1 MTENHKITIQKFPF
15 SESQFLQRVKNDSK
29 FTYTPEEELAMCKT
43 ILGSIDLTTL
53 EGTDNTEKVTKLCET
68 AVSFRDEAKG
78 IPSTASVCVYPR
90 FVGLAKEKLQGTGV
104 NVASV
109 AGAFPAGQLPIELK
123 VAEVEYAVA
132 QGADEIDMVISR
144 GAFLEGR
151 FQEVYDEICA
161 IRKACEGKTLKVI
174 LETGELQTPS
184 NIFRASQLAI
194 HAGADFLKTSTGKI
208 AVNAT
213 PEAFWVMMFAVR
225 QHFQSTGQKV
235 GIKVA
240 GGVSTPEQAYTYLHI
255 WRQNMGKEWVTPQLF
270 RVGTSRLAVKVFE
283 KIQDF
288 FV

>member
-1 MTENHKITIQKFPF
+1 M
-15 SESQFLQRVKNDSK
+15 QRVKNDTT
-29 FTYTPEEELAMCKT
+29 FTYTPEEELAMCRT
-43 ILGSIDLTTL
+43 ILSSIDLTTL

-68 AVSFRDEAKG
+68 AVSFRNEERQ

-90 FVGLAKEKLQGTGV
+90 FVALAKAKLQGTGV
-104 NVASV
+104 KVASV

-144 GAFLEGR
+144 GSFLEGNY
-151 FQEVYDEICA
+151 QEVFNEICA
-161 IRKACEGKTLKVI
+161 IRKACAGKTLKVI
-174 LETGELQTPS
+174 LETGELQSPQ

-213 PEAFWVMMFAVR
+213 PEAFWVMMFAIR
-225 QHFQSTGQKV
+225 QHFQDTGKKV

-240 GGVSTPEQAYTYLHI
+240 GGVSTLEQAYTYLQL
-255 WRQNMGKEWVTPQLF
+255 WKQSMGREWVTPELF
-270 RVGTSRLAVKVFE
+270 RVGTSRLAGKVFE